1 MSGKSSLSNVTLK
14 LLSTNKNQ
22 TEVDKALYYRVVVKT
37 STTLRRLIAYKIK
50 IDSIKTII
58 LL

>member
-14 LLSTNKNQ
+14 LLSTNKNL

-37 STTLRRLIAYKIK
+37 STTLRRLMAYKFK
-50 IDSIKTII
+50 IASLKVII

>member
-14 LLSTNKNQ
+14 LMSTNKNQ

-37 STTLRRLIAYKIK
+37 STTLRRLKAYKIK
-50 IDSIKTII
+50 IDSIKIII